1 MIRYQSR
8 TGIHNMYKEY
18 RDISLNGAVS
28 QMYMEMSGRHRA
40 QHDSI
45 HIIKTAVVGS
55 SKLLRRKHA
64 ITFSDP
70 GLKFPKIHNQVR
82 APTRQY
88 RKTFAASRPSLVKA

>member
-1 MIRYQSR
+1 
-8 TGIHNMYKEY
+8 
-18 RDISLNGAVS
+18 
-28 QMYMEMSGRHRA
+28 MYMEMSGRHRA

-70 GLKFPKIHNQVR
+70 ALKFPKVHNQVR
-82 APTRQY
+82 APTKQFRT
-88 RKTFAASRPSLVKA
+88 TFAASRPSLVKA